1 MIDTVTFDL
10 WNTLIVNLPLD
21 VEKYRTRRL
30 EGIQRILRERGYHI
44 SSAQLLEAYLKGFEK
59 CKETWRRNLDLS
71 TEEQIT
77 NLMGFLGFSDFQNKA
92 ENLMSDL
99 AEAYSSPILDDPPEL
114 IVGAKEILTDLS
126 RERYKI
132 GLICNTGTTPGSAL
146 RTLLT
151 GFGLLDLFRVATFSD
166 ELKIRK
172 PDPRIFQQTLRRL
185 NSTPQN
191 SLHVGDL
198 LSVDV
203 VGAKNVGM
211 LAVQVDSGQPF
222 FDEILPQCDGEIQP
236 DYSIGELKE
245 LKLILEHLNLD

>member
-21 VEKYRTRRL
+21 VEKYRKRRL
-30 EGIQRILRERGYHI
+30 EGIQKILRERGYDI
-44 SSAQLLEAYLKGFEK
+44 RSAQLLEAYLRGFEK

-99 AEAYSSPILDDPPEL
+99 VEAYASPILQDPPDL
-114 IVGAKEILTDLS
+114 IAGAREILTELNGKG
-126 RERYKI
+126 YKI
-132 GLICNTGTTPGSAL
+132 GLICNTGTTPGTAL

-151 GFGLLDLFRVATFSD
+151 RFGLLGFFRVATFSD

-172 PDPRIFQQTLRRL
+172 PDPRIFEQTLRRL
-185 NSTPQN
+185 GSAAQN
-191 SLHVGDL
+191 SMHVGDL

-203 VGAKNVGM
+203 MGARNVGM

-222 FDEILPQCDGEIQP
+222 FDEILPQCGGEVQP
-236 DYSIGELKE
+236 DYSIGELEE
-245 LKLILEHLNLD
+245 LSLILERLNSE

>member
-30 EGIQRILRERGYHI
+30 EGIQRILGESGHHVGP
-44 SSAQLLEAYLKGFEK
+44 AQLLEAYLKGFEK
-59 CKETWRRNLDLS
+59 CKQTWRKNLDLS
-71 TEEQIT
+71 TEDQIT
-77 NLMGFLGFSDFQNKA
+77 NLMGFLDFSDFEDKL
-92 ENLMSDL
+92 ESLMPDL
-99 AEAYSSPILDDPPEL
+99 VKAYSSPILNDPPEL
-114 IVGAKEILTDLS
+114 VAGAQEIVAHLS
-126 RERYKI
+126 GDGYKI
-132 GLICNTGTTPGSAL
+132 GLICNTGTTPGRTL

-151 GFGLLDLFRVATFSD
+151 SLGLFDFFRVATFSD

-185 NSTPQN
+185 GSAPRE

-211 LAVQVDSGQPF
+211 LAVQVESGQAF
-222 FDEILPQCDGEIQP
+222 FDEILPECNGEVQP

-245 LKLILEHLNLD
+245 LKLILDQLKAG